1 MQEPVRGPAVCVEC
15 AERTGREGKEDS
27 PCALYLGHIHLRTRR
42 QENIMFQLPSN
53 PFPTGPQLLGFRGV
67 GGVIVPEN
75 KLRPVNSKSNSLP
88 PACQSL
94 AGGIFARKRQYE
106 RKRSSTEAPGQA
118 TGHPRSV
125 HVRFYLSPER
135 PINQARTVPKV
146 HHASLPC
153 PSLSASSRQITSG
166 SARGGRRPP
175 IADGQRRKCGRP
187 LRRAARSADGRPR
200 HEAGRRCCR
209 DCRREGR
216 CDAAQGRASR

>member
-135 PINQARTVPKV
+135 PINQAEVAHSEDRSEGPPRQFAMPVAIGV
-146 HHASLPC
+146 EQANHFWI
-153 PSLSASSRQITSG
+153 SSRRT
-166 SARGGRRPP
+166 PP
-175 IADGQRRKCGRP
+175 ADCGWTKT
-187 LRRAARSADGRPR
+187 
-200 HEAGRRCCR
+200 
-209 DCRREGR
+209 
-216 CDAAQGRASR
+216 